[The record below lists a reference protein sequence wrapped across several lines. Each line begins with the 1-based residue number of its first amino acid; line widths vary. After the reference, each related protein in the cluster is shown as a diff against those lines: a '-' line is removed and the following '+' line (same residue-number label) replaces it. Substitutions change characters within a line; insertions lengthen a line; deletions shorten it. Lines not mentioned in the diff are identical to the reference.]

1 MCVVAHAALL
11 EPGRI
16 VSVDLRKITRFMAI
30 ETAAFKYKTATPV
43 QTVALGALHAR
54 NRRMLVK
61 RLKGC
66 GRIRAN
72 KKMHFLFAAL
82 PLQNQRVQARRRLQC
97 GVKHIW
103 KGLFGL
109 DDGPIE
115 LEFSGRRGSNQINLP
130 AYMG

>member
-11 EPGRI
+11 EPGRV
-16 VSVDLRKITRFMAI
+16 VSMDLRKIIRFMAI
-30 ETAAFKYKTATPV
+30 ETAAFEDKTAAPV
-43 QTVALGALHAR
+43 QTVALGALHTW

-61 RLKGC
+61 RLKAR
-66 GRIRAN
+66 GRIRTN

-82 PLQNQRVQARRRLQC
+82 PLQHQRMQAGRRLQR

-109 DDGPIE
+109 DDGPVE
-115 LEFSGRRGSNQINLP
+115 LDFTRRRGSNQINLS

>member
-1 MCVVAHAALL
+1 M
-11 EPGRI
+11 
-16 VSVDLRKITRFMAI
+16 DLRKIIRFMAI
-30 ETAAFKYKTATPV
+30 EAAAFEDKTAAPV
-43 QTVALGALHAR
+43 QAVALGALHTR

-66 GRIRAN
+66 RRIRAN
-72 KKMHFLFAAL
+72 KKMRFLLAAL

-109 DDGPIE
+109 DQDTVE
-115 LEFSGRRGSNQINLP
+115 LEFTRRGGGNQINLS